1 MRRRLSVL
9 VLVWL
14 IAQAMSAFSFAQ
26 DQKASTAFVLIPGAL
41 SRLESYG
48 PMGYWRLC
56 APQSIGLN
64 EWHVNFVERLVR
76 PAPSQI
82 ELLSRLQI
90 ASTAAKKVIAS
101 SCAKETVSTGP
112 VHFAE
117 MQKRVAGLL
126 EAIKVIREPYEAFY
140 ASLDNR
146 QKALLDNLGPG
157 RHGWAW

>member
-14 IAQAMSAFSFAQ
+14 IAQAMSASSFAE
-26 DQKASTAFVLIPGAL
+26 DQKTSTASTILIPGVL
-41 SRLESYG
+41 SRVESYG

-64 EWHVNFVERLVR
+64 DIGFVERLIR
-76 PAPSQI
+76 PTPSQM
-82 ELLSRLQI
+82 ELLSRLQV
-90 ASTAAKKVIAS
+90 ASAAAMNVIAS

-126 EAIKVIREPYEAFY
+126 ESIKVIREPYEAFY

-146 QKALLDNLGPG
+146 QKALLDNLGPS
-157 RHGWAW
+157 RHGWGW